1 MSTQQRSSRPHP
13 DLAEGWI
20 DVSAP
25 LRTGMVHWPDNPPV
39 RIERMLDISKGDSA
53 NVSALSM
60 GSHTGTHMD
69 APVHFIN
76 DGATLDELDLDATMG
91 EARVI
96 AVGEAEAI
104 RVKDLADKNIVAGER
119 IIFKTR
125 NSASAWWSEPFKED
139 FVYIAHEA
147 AEFLADRGVRTVGVD
162 YLSVG
167 GYKRDGAQTHRALLS
182 AGIWIIEGLH
192 LEKVES
198 GGYDLICLP
207 LLVTGADGAPA
218 RALLRPSATSERA
231 T

>member
-1 MSTQQRSSRPHP
+1 MSAEQPSGQTQP
-13 DLAEGWI
+13 DLGQGWI
-20 DVSAP
+20 DVTAP

-39 RIERMLDISKGDSA
+39 RIERMLDISKGDTA

-76 DGATLDELDLDATMG
+76 DGTTLDELDLDATMG
-91 EARVI
+91 KARVI
-96 AVGEAEAI
+96 ALNEAEAI
-104 RVKDLADKNIVAGER
+104 RVKDLADQNIVAGER

-125 NSASAWWSEPFKED
+125 NSTSEWWSESFKED
-139 FVYIAHEA
+139 FVYLAHEA
-147 AEFLADRGVRTVGVD
+147 AGFLAERGVRTVGVD

-167 GYKRDGAQTHRALLS
+167 GYKRDGAETHRALLS
-182 AGIWIIEGLH
+182 AGIWIIEGLR
-192 LEKVES
+192 LERVDS
-198 GGYDLICLP
+198 GAYDLICLP

-218 RALLRPSATSERA
+218 RALLRRSGTNERA